1 MEKGKDFNEEAALA
15 YLPGRLTEAARK
27 SAALYHGMISEIRL
41 RVGCPMFLS
50 IGGKNISCGISPT
63 ADELSMIIR
72 SLCGNSLY
80 CHSETIK
87 EGYICTE
94 GGIRVGVC
102 GRAVTEGGKI
112 LSVTD
117 ISSVAIRIPHRVP
130 GAADGICRLILE
142 EGFRGAILYSP
153 PGIGKT
159 TALREIAAR
168 LGAKPY
174 NIRIAV
180 IDTRFEICGSLGG
193 DVTYDALSGYPRAKG
208 METAVRTLSPQLILC
223 DEIGSEE
230 DAQAIY
236 TSFGAGVPTV
246 VTAHASSLEELC
258 VRPFM
263 RTLIDSGAFTYAVGL
278 SRTQSGFTLDINR
291 IGAGETAIC

>member
-15 YLPGRLTEAARK
+15 YLPVRLSEAARK
-27 SAALYHGMISEIRL
+27 TAALYCGRISEIRL
-41 RVGCPMFLS
+41 RIGCPMFLS
-50 IGGKNISCGISPT
+50 IGNKNVSCGVSPT

-80 CHSETIK
+80 SHSETMK

-117 ISSVAIRIPHRVP
+117 ISSAAIRIPHRIP
-130 GAADGICRLILE
+130 GAADGICRLIME

-153 PGIGKT
+153 PGVGKT

-168 LGAKPY
+168 LGGKPY
-174 NIRIAV
+174 NLRIAV

-193 DVTYDALSGYPRAKG
+193 ELTCDALSGYPRAKG

-223 DEIGSEE
+223 DEISSEE
-230 DAQAIY
+230 DAAAIY

-246 VTAHASSLEELC
+246 VTAHAGSLEELC

-263 RTLIDSGAFTYAVGL
+263 RKLIDSGAFTYAVGL
-278 SRTQSGFTLDINR
+278 ERSQSGYDLDISR
-291 IGAGETAIC
+291 ISTGEAAAC

>member
-1 MEKGKDFNEEAALA
+1 MEKGTDFNEEAALA

-117 ISSVAIRIPHRVP
+117 ISSVALRIPHRVP

-246 VTAHASSLEELC
+246 VTAHAGSLEELC

>member
-15 YLPGRLTEAARK
+15 YLPSRLTEAARK

-41 RVGCPMFLS
+41 RAGCPMFLS
-50 IGGKNISCGISPT
+50 VGGKNISCGVSPT

-130 GAADGICRLILE
+130 GVADGICRLILE

-153 PGIGKT
+153 PGVGKT

-174 NIRIAV
+174 NIRIAI

-193 DVTYDALSGYPRAKG
+193 DVTYDALAGYPRAKG

-246 VTAHASSLEELC
+246 VTAHAGSLEELC

-263 RTLIDSGAFTYAVGL
+263 RALIDSGAFTYAVGL

-291 IGAGETAIC
+291 ISTGETAIC